1 MDTLQ
6 RNGSNKLEIVARSL
20 ETHKGRKVYSLAVVP
35 YVSRFMVRVL
45 SQL

>member
-6 RNGSNKLEIVARSL
+6 RNGSNKLEIVTRSL
-20 ETHKGRKVYSLAVVP
+20 ETNEGRKVYSLAVVP